1 MKFKQETYV
10 NGKRKP
16 TVHIR
21 RAEDMVG
28 IIAQVCYLMQSGE
41 RIRLSQKTDEDY
53 RAYQYRVERNL
64 PGRHIV
70 NVYTI
75 IK

>member
-16 TVHIR
+16 NVHIR
-21 RAEDMVG
+21 STEDMVARM
-28 IIAQVCYLMQSGE
+28 AQICYLMQSGE
-41 RIRLSQKTDEDY
+41 DIQLSQKTDEYY